1 VRETLAIVFVLF
13 LLTAVVGA
21 IVYRIARSRFSFLQ
35 QVLWLVAYLLTRF
48 LWRTT
53 TIGPLLLAEGQGAVV
68 VLNHRSSADPF
79 FVQVASD
86 RKVHWMV
93 AREYCEHWAFA
104 WFLRACEVIP
114 VNRGGMDIRAVKA
127 AIRLTSQG
135 GIIGM
140 FPEGRINMTEELMLP
155 GRPGAAWIALKARC
169 PVVPCYVEGSPYRRV
184 AWSPFFMTARVK
196 VRFGPPLDF
205 SEFFDRESEQEVL
218 AEVLRRCQRA
228 IADLA
233 GRPDFEPRI
242 AGRNWKPTAE
252 ELAADMDAADER
264 RKRG

>member
-1 VRETLAIVFVLF
+1 
-13 LLTAVVGA
+13 
-21 IVYRIARSRFSFLQ
+21 
-35 QVLWLVAYLLTRF
+35 
-48 LWRTT
+48 
-53 TIGPLLLAEGQGAVV
+53 
-68 VLNHRSSADPF
+68 
-79 FVQVASD
+79 
-86 RKVHWMV
+86 
-93 AREYCEHWAFA
+93 
-104 WFLRACEVIP
+104 
-114 VNRGGMDIRAVKA
+114 
-127 AIRLTSQG
+127 
-135 GIIGM
+135 
-140 FPEGRINMTEELMLP
+140 
-155 GRPGAAWIALKARC
+155 
-169 PVVPCYVEGSPYRRV
+169 
-184 AWSPFFMTARVK
+184 MTARVK